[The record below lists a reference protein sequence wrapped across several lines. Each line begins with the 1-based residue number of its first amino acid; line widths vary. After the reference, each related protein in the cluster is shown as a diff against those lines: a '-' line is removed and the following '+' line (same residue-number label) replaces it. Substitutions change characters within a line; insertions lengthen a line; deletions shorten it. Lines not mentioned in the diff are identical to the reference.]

1 MFFNLRLRPKVG
13 TFYSLPVS
21 AAPILILSLF
31 FFRVFLYERPFF
43 SLYNLS
49 NLSIGESLFTLFA
62 SLTYAYNY
70 LMTLIKWKLW
80 ILKGH
85 NSFSY
90 LWKFEPS
97 TPNGFG
103 EILFKL
109 KLEIL
114 QRMHGWYFLIAWK
127 DRVENYTNCSN
138 YSALSTH
145 AFSSHIQ
152 LRLLWVKSYANEEN
166 CKQWRQQ
173 RFAYI
178 FMLQRKRGSKNHN
191 ILEIVT
197 QILVYSYWL
206 HSFVRGHK

>member
-21 AAPILILSLF
+21 AAPILSLSLF

-103 EILFKL
+103 QILFKL

-127 DRVENYTNCSN
+127 E
-138 YSALSTH
+138 LK
-145 AFSSHIQ
+145 I
-152 LRLLWVKSYANEEN
+152 
-166 CKQWRQQ
+166 
-173 RFAYI
+173 
-178 FMLQRKRGSKNHN
+178 
-191 ILEIVT
+191 T
-197 QILVYSYWL
+197 QIAQITQLFQLMHLVHIYGYGFYELSRMLTRKTVNSDVSKDSPIYL
-206 HSFVRGHK
+206 CFREKEEAKTIIFSRL